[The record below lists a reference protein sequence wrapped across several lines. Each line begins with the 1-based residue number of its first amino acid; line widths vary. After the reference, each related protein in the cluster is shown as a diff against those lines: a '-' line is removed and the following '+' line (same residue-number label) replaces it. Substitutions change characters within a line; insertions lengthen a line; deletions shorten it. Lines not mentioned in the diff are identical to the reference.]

1 MFRTSA
7 SENASPLLGV
17 PGEELQQSSLDV
29 RGETRRLEKPEGLR
43 HPGLFLPNTCWGDLM
58 SRRTSQHKNASSGSC
73 TTMRHSSLSSSP
85 SCVALGGRICWPQ
98 RRACHPNA
106 LRILQHRFDRRSGK
120 FIGGLPEQKFR
131 ENGQPQSNCQS
142 SSRGAGQHKPND
154 ARSKGLKRS

>member
-43 HPGLFLPNTCWGDLM
+43 HPGLFLPNTCRGDLM

-98 RRACHPNA
+98 RRPLIRMLLGYFSTA
-106 LRILQHRFDRRSGK
+106 LTAGLVNSLEDCRSRSSGRMDSLSRIDRAAAVEVQAST
-120 FIGGLPEQKFR
+120 
-131 ENGQPQSNCQS
+131 
-142 SSRGAGQHKPND
+142 SRMMH
-154 ARSKGLKRS
+154 GLKA